1 MHIMYAV
8 AFLCAWR
15 SCCHYQEERSHRPH
29 NSTLANVLKSWNT
42 FAQWKSDIWYIHTH
56 NLCGFIAF
64 TFIRWNEIVRKVKP
78 HPGTALQRFGI
89 SFGASHVECCAQCIG
104 SLLSCTLRTRN
115 ASVAVCRDGWL
126 GLDIAWVLV
135 GHGRAMPWRYKCGRW
150 IDVDCEA
157 WDHRLTMAHHGSKWY
172 EHSHFGTV

>member
-1 MHIMYAV
+1 MLLHSCVLDVLV
-8 AFLCAWR
+8 ATIKR
-15 SCCHYQEERSHRPH
+15 SGLIDFTILRWQMSWSLEIRLHRE
-29 NSTLANVLKSWNT
+29 S
-42 FAQWKSDIWYIHTH
+42 QIRYIHTH

-78 HPGTALQRFGI
+78 HPGTSLQRFGI

-135 GHGRAMPWRYKCGRW
+135 GHGRTMPWRYKCGRW
-150 IDVDCEA
+150 IDVDCAA
-157 WDHRLTMAHHGSKWY
+157 WDHGLTMAHHGSKWY